1 MSLIHLNSL
10 TIWDLSSINTDME
23 IKVDKYQTF
32 QYQTKYKNLKHEN
45 MSRAFF

>member
-32 QYQTKYKNLKHEN
+32 QYKNLKHEN
-45 MSRAFF
+45 MSSAFF